1 MLGRLGRATHFSAA
15 ELTRLQAS
23 FREICGDAGHSLS
36 CSKFEQVALQVLPNL
51 PSSYLTRVFTLVNE
65 DGSGSINFKEMVC
78 ALSPLC
84 RGTLNESVKLCFN
97 AYNSCRSGYLIVS
110 ELEIMLED
118 MHSIYSAPSQAKL
131 DESQQQRMANVAQVE
146 SFGRELQARAVA
158 NSGQLSF
165 TQFEKCM
172 TEDQEML
179 QLLIGSG
186 FIVDSSQHDSSVSGA
201 DASSGTGNR
210 RITLMTQ
217 GMSRV
222 SVMQQPIIF
231 DDEWGVSKDSIF
243 GQTLSKLGLDS
254 IMDDEEDDD
263 DGGADGADDG
273 DDDDAGGGGGGGGGS
288 GGGRASSSE
297 PTAASDNSD
306 SWNDLM
312 SGSWFG
318 AGSGPDEG
326 TADGT
331 AGGGRQALKVVVYE
345 AQGLPDIQL
354 FGTQDPYVRV
364 SLVYEGEAS
373 AAQNE
378 GAASVRCCAVDSGGT
393 DPSWVRLDSK
403 VEGATAETGSV
414 LRLPLSPELHSAIQE
429 ESSPPRMCSLLLEI
443 WNENAMTDD
452 EIIGSTRLR
461 LTAGGLGT
469 ASVAFV
475 EIGNTKWYDLDHG
488 GRVRCHVG
496 L

>member
-1 MLGRLGRATHFSAA
+1 MTQTPHLTYSYTHSFHPIHICLLTEHRREIIYTIPFRHSPEADLSLSLSLSPHLRGAHMWRPRPLSDANAALLSDHRRSIGRHQSR
-15 ELTRLQAS
+15 R
-23 FREICGDAGHSLS
+23 FREQPIPAMMGRGIGGAGGG
-36 CSKFEQVALQVLPNL
+36 AGG
-51 PSSYLTRVFTLVNE
+51 
-65 DGSGSINFKEMVC
+65 GSGSGGSAGLLPRSAAAPRRRRLAAAATGV
-78 ALSPLC
+78 
-84 RGTLNESVKLCFN
+84 GTAEEEEEEE
-97 AYNSCRSGYLIVS
+97 APP
-110 ELEIMLED
+110 
-118 MHSIYSAPSQAKL
+118 APSSVLPDDCSPSAL
-131 DESQQQRMANVAQVE
+131 
-146 SFGRELQARAVA
+146 RERRRLRIMARAA
-158 NSGQLSF
+158 PR
-165 TQFEKCM
+165 
-172 TEDQEML
+172 D
-179 QLLIGSG
+179 
-186 FIVDSSQHDSSVSGA
+186 
-201 DASSGTGNR
+201 
-210 RITLMTQ
+210 
-217 GMSRV
+217 
-222 SVMQQPIIF
+222 
-231 DDEWGVSKDSIF
+231 WG
-243 GQTLSKLGLDS
+243 
-254 IMDDEEDDD
+254 E
-263 DGGADGADDG
+263 
-273 DDDDAGGGGGGGGGS
+273 GGGGGGAMDGPRGRGTELPRTAAGPASSSPRGGSGGS